1 MPFLL
6 LLMHTAESH
15 VPQQT
20 CEGKAYA
27 ARVAVEAGRSV
38 IMV

>member
-6 LLMHTAESH
+6 LFMHIAESH

-27 ARVAVEAGRSV
+27 ARVAIKARRLV